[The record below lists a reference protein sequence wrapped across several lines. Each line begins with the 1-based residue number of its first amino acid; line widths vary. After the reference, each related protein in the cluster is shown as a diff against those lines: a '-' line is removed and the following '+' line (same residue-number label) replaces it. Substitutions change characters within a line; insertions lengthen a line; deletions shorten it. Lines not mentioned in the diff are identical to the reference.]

1 MPLPPI
7 WEPDAELLDRTVK
20 VRLSVC
26 QLEHLDLAVKEF
38 RMSRSRVLRESL
50 ALGFPL
56 FVEKVRQ
63 RRRAGLAP
71 RGEYQNPTA
80 AGSVAWAAFGRAV
93 CGPLGEC
100 AQGARASPVAEAG
113 EVGLSGG
120 ECRRGVCAMV
130 RIGAGK
136 WTRHQEVYFSTPDD

>member
-1 MPLPPI
+1 
-7 WEPDAELLDRTVK
+7 
-20 VRLSVC
+20 
-26 QLEHLDLAVKEF
+26 
-38 RMSRSRVLRESL
+38 MSRSWVLRESL

-100 AQGARASPVAEAG
+100 AQGARASHVAEAG
-113 EVGLSGG
+113 EVGLK
-120 ECRRGVCAMV
+120 RRGVPPRGLRDGQDRSGKVDPAPRSILLDAGRLIRR
-130 RIGAGK
+130 RIGLFGSLVA
-136 WTRHQEVYFSTPDD
+136 